1 VGPSRQP
8 LIPQIPL
15 DLLVALAVR
24 GGCNHCE
31 TSGSSWRPLG
41 DPHRGYKF
49 VHLVLFFSSPLHRP
63 QSLSLRERKA
73 AAIVSGARRRRA
85 HGDRPTS
92 FTGPPVGC
100 LRPFQEKTKPG
111 TLGIARWSYPIVAKP
126 HRDVARTH
134 RYLIRG
140 EKPPCNSPSSLRRVE
155 PLGLAFGA
163 RNH

>member
-15 DLLVALAVR
+15 DLAALAVR
-24 GGCNHCE
+24 GGCNHRG

-49 VHLVLFFSSPLHRP
+49 VHLVLFISSPLHRP

-73 AAIVSGARRRRA
+73 AAVVSGARRRRA

-92 FTGPPVGC
+92 FTDPLVGC
-100 LRPFQEKTKPG
+100 LRLFQEKTK
-111 TLGIARWSYPIVAKP
+111 RE
-126 HRDVARTH
+126 HRELHDGAT
-134 RYLIRG
+134 
-140 EKPPCNSPSSLRRVE
+140 PSPQSRPATS
-155 PLGLAFGA
+155 LGLTATKSEV
-163 RNH
+163 RSPPM